1 MVIKG
6 GINAAVGNIEF
17 SGKGDLSTEGV
28 LQAAEDIKMTASAV
42 LSIMIM

>member
-17 SGKGDLSTEGV
+17 SGKGDLSTAG
-28 LQAAEDIKMTASAV
+28 AASSRGHQNIRLWQYYQS
-42 LSIMIM
+42 